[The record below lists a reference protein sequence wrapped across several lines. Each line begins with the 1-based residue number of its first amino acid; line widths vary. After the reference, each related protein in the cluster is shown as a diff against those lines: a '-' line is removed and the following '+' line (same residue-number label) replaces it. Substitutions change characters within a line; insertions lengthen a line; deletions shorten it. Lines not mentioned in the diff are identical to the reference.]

1 MTQCSVRH
9 TRLALTTQRI
19 GDFLLRGRP
28 RMLWSPSSFEVW
40 GKRGVHG
47 TFHQFQQPLLHSI
60 TADYAAHGIA
70 GLLSMLHSLN
80 EAIKSPLEAKQ
91 HILKHLTVNIVVLW
105 PDLFDLW

>member
-60 TADYAAHGIA
+60 TADDAAHWEARLFSRFHATEESLHGPIKA
-70 GLLSMLHSLN
+70 KVDLRQGL
-80 EAIKSPLEAKQ
+80 AVDGA
-91 HILKHLTVNIVVLW
+91 
-105 PDLFDLW
+105 